1 MQMHSTVFFGNKLY
15 EAVDFEIMLHD
26 PPWARKTKNVKKPP
40 WNYVLNAFRLEKK
53 KSVEKGQTFRK

>member
-26 PPWARKTKNVKKPP
+26 APWARKTKNVKKPP
-40 WNYVLNAFRLEKK
+40 WKKDKHLEN
-53 KSVEKGQTFRK
+53 EKCHLWSKYFY